1 MPKVYITNI
10 NVCKL
15 YWQCVF
21 GGWGLTR
28 FAHMRSEEHISLTG
42 NHAKDFK
49 GTQVKASAGNLQ
61 IFKEIRNG
69 NRRRQ
74 VFGGQANVLWSPQ
87 AESVKKLSPKTIFF
101 GRKRNFR
108 KKNVTENCSLPP

>member
-21 GGWGLTR
+21 GGLG
-28 FAHMRSEEHISLTG
+28 AHEVRIHEEHISLTG

-61 IFKEIRNG
+61 IFKDIRKEMETEG
-69 NRRRQ
+69 GRCLAVRQMFCGHRRQ
-74 VFGGQANVLWSPQ
+74 NL
-87 AESVKKLSPKTIFF
+87 
-101 GRKRNFR
+101 
-108 KKNVTENCSLPP
+108 

>member
-1 MPKVYITNI
+1 
-10 NVCKL
+10 
-15 YWQCVF
+15 
-21 GGWGLTR
+21 
-28 FAHMRSEEHISLTG
+28 MRTEEHISLTG

-101 GRKRNFR
+101 GRKRNLR

>member
-1 MPKVYITNI
+1 MYANYTGS
-10 NVCKL
+10 VCL
-15 YWQCVF
+15 

-28 FAHMRSEEHISLTG
+28 FAYMRTEEHISLTG

-61 IFKEIRNG
+61 IFKEIRKG

-74 VFGGQANVLWSPQ
+74 VSGGQANVLWSPQ
-87 AESVKKLSPKTIFF
+87 AESV
-101 GRKRNFR
+101 
-108 KKNVTENCSLPP
+108 